1 MKRSNIF
8 PRHSNYDL
16 PTAIKGEGC
25 YIVDD
30 NGKRYIDGS
39 GGAAVS
45 CLGHS
50 DNTVKEATLNG
61 AKIIHNQ
68 GLSGYENALSY
79 GFSSVRQSDYDYII
93 TLDADG
99 QHDPKYI
106 QNFIKK
112 NTYDN

>member
-1 MKRSNIF
+1 MKKSNIF
-8 PRHSNYDL
+8 PRHSNYNL

-50 DNTVKEATLNG
+50 DNTVKDAIS
-61 AKIIHNQ
+61 K
-68 GLSGYENALSY
+68 
-79 GFSSVRQSDYDYII
+79 SSKKFLLQI
-93 TLDADG
+93 LPPDARA
-99 QHDPKYI
+99 PRV
-106 QNFIKK
+106 FP
-112 NTYDN
+112 

>member
-1 MKRSNIF
+1 MKPSNIF
-8 PRHSNYDL
+8 PRHSNYNL

-50 DNTVKEATLNG
+50 DNTVKDA
-61 AKIIHNQ
+61 IINQ
-68 GLSGYENALSY
+68 TISAANTQPRISQ
-79 GFSSVRQSDYDYII
+79 QS
-93 TLDADG
+93 TTG
-99 QHDPKYI
+99 R
-106 QNFIKK
+106 
-112 NTYDN
+112 